1 MKLLKLFFLLFIV
14 SLAGVSCSK
23 DEPVA
28 GNENGTGE
36 IVTATFVLSESSPVR
51 SGVQST
57 DQGEVYERT
66 IKTLEF
72 YIFDKEGN
80 RDTDEYNYK
89 QITIQEGQKQYEH
102 NFPVTAG
109 EKYFL
114 VAVNMELG
122 ILKNVTTINEL
133 KKHLSNVELDNTNSQ
148 QTDGNGR
155 VYFPMSGESGLVE
168 ITPNNSQKITLAIER
183 LFSKIEAP
191 RKAATVKMNLS
202 DTNLKN
208 LFGDGVTNED
218 VSFHLEAY
226 CVINGI
232 NKSYVFRT
240 NNEWLLPDEAG
251 VEYFTT
257 DIENNSVYS
266 GTVGEGANE
275 TIWLK
280 PAATETSATET
291 PVYVYENYPVAKQQ
305 NGMEMFEAKTLYAMV
320 LKGTLSAKDKTTS
333 TRYWRMNLN
342 TKGGYKIDRNAKYI
356 FTITQLN
363 SIGSENE
370 EDNDG
375 DGGGLVPGEGAA
387 AVEVTLDVQPWNVL
401 GIEEEI

>member
-14 SLAGVSCSK
+14 SLIGVSCSK

-28 GNENGTGE
+28 GNETGTGE

-51 SGVQST
+51 SGAQST

-66 IKTLEF
+66 INTLEF
-72 YIFDKEGN
+72 YIFHKNGERETHEDG
-80 RDTDEYNYK
+80 YK
-89 QITIQEGQKQYEH
+89 AITIKEGQKQTEH

-109 EKYFL
+109 EKYFF

-122 ILKNVTTINEL
+122 TMKNVTTIDEL
-133 KKHLSNVELDNTNSQ
+133 KKHLSKVKLDNTNSQ
-148 QTDGNGR
+148 QADGNGR
-155 VYFPMSGESGLVE
+155 VYFPMSGESELVE
-168 ITPNNSQKITLAIER
+168 ITPNSSKKITLPIER

-202 DTNLKN
+202 DTSLKN
-208 LFGDGVTNED
+208 LFGEGIKNED
-218 VSFHLEAY
+218 VTFHLEAY
-226 CVINGI
+226 CVINGL
-232 NKSYVFRT
+232 NDSYVFR
-240 NNEWLLPDEAG
+240 NDDSWVLPEG

-257 DIENNSVYS
+257 DIENNNVYS

-291 PVYVYENYPVAKQQ
+291 PVYVYENYPVTKEQ

-342 TKGGYKIDRNAKYI
+342 TKRGYKIDRNAKYI

-363 SIGSENE
+363 SIGTENE

-375 DGGGLVPGEGAA
+375 DGGGLIPGEGEA

-401 GIEEEI
+401 GIDEEI